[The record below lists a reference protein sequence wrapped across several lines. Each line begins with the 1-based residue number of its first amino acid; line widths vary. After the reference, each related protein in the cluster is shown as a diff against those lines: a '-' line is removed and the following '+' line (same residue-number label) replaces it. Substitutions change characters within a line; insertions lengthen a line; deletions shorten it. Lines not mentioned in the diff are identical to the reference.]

1 MKMYEMFFQMSHT
14 PFTRNIPT
22 DRLYTSKKLEDAI
35 GRLKYTADNDQ
46 FAVVMA
52 EPGCGKTTLIRMLK
66 ARLPADQYLMLYLSD
81 SKLTPRWL
89 YSGLLDQ
96 MGLKPKFYRGDSK
109 KELQNAL
116 AAFKASQ
123 NRKVICILDEAH
135 LLEKET
141 LEEFRFLLN
150 YQFDSE
156 SPMSLILVG
165 QKELWEQKLRLQ
177 SYAAIRQRI
186 EMTVVLERLD
196 RAEVRQYIAS
206 HMAYSGCTGE
216 VFTSDAEDEVYKVS
230 GGIPRMVNQICKKSL
245 MYAYQQ
251 QKRLIDG
258 HMVRYVADHEMLKA
272 EDASV

>member
-1 MKMYEMFFQMSHT
+1 MYESFFQMAHT
-14 PFTRNIPT
+14 PFVRNIPT
-22 DRLYTSKKLEDAI
+22 DRLYTSQKLEDAI
-35 GRLKYTADNDQ
+35 GRLKYAADNDQ

-66 ARLPADQYLMLYLSD
+66 ERLSKDRYMVLYLSD

-89 YSGLLDQ
+89 YAGLLDQ
-96 MGLKPKFYRGDSK
+96 LGLSPRFYRGDSK
-109 KELQNAL
+109 RELQKAIE
-116 AAFKASQ
+116 AFKASQ
-123 NRKVICILDEAH
+123 NRKVLCILDEAH

-150 YQFDSE
+150 SEYDSE

-165 QKELWEQKLRLQ
+165 QRELWEQKLRLQ

-186 EMTVVLERLD
+186 EMAVVLERLD
-196 RAEVRQYIAS
+196 RAEVRKYIAA
-206 HMAYSGCTGE
+206 HMTYSGCNGE
-216 VFTSDAEDEVYKVS
+216 VFTSDAEDEIYKVS
-230 GGIPRMVNQICKKSL
+230 AGIPRMINQICKKTL

-272 EDASV
+272 EDSCY